1 VRLLVETH
9 AGLPSE
15 PLFHERTAWESA
27 VFPRQDSITVQLTPA
42 RRQSWYLRAAWD
54 GSAAALLSVLSHEEH
69 ERRVVADGLF
79 SEALR
84 PMAEA
89 VGSLMV
95 ALGGHGRAHVALRV
109 AARGFW
115 LEHPIEHSLAR
126 RSIPEKDD
134 RHPIPLLPI
143 QSWTD
148 AELGVD
154 DELLQSMKRE
164 LLRACGFPEWS
175 RAPRLDWAQEPI

>member
-1 VRLLVETH
+1 MHLVADRDLPQFAGTPRGRGASVWGRPVR
-9 AGLPSE
+9 P
-15 PLFHERTAWESA
+15 
-27 VFPRQDSITVQLTPA
+27 
-42 RRQSWYLRAAWD
+42 
-54 GSAAALLSVLSHEEH
+54 H

-164 LLRACGFPEWS
+164 LLRACGFPEW
-175 RAPRLDWAQEPI
+175 EPGP